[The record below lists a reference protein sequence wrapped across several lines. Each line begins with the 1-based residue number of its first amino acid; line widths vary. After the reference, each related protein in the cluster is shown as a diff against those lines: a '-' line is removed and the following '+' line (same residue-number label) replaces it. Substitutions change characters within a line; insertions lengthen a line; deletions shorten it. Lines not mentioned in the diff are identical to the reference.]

1 MSAAAVAAA
10 MGADITRLSE
20 AAAAGDRGA
29 LDALLEHFLPELRAF
44 VRLRSSPMIRD
55 QESSSDLVQSVCR
68 ELLENAERFR
78 YADATA
84 FKAWLFTSA
93 LRKIHNR
100 NEYYLALKRDVGRNQ
115 AAEAP
120 PDDTAADR
128 RLLEVYQSFSTPSR
142 RASLREEMERVEA
155 AFDVLTDE
163 QREVV
168 VMAHLL
174 GHSRAEIAEKLGK
187 SEGAVRVILHR
198 ALARLS
204 GLIGDGDAD

>member
-1 MSAAAVAAA
+1 V
-10 MGADITRLSE
+10 GADFIELSE

-29 LDALLEHFLPELRAF
+29 LEALLERFLPELRAY
-44 VRLRSSPMIRD
+44 VRLRSNPMIRA

-78 YADATA
+78 YPDESG
-84 FKAWLFTSA
+84 FKAWLFSSA

-100 NEYYLALKRDVGRNQ
+100 NEYYLALKRDVGRNR
-115 AAEAP
+115 AEASSAEE
-120 PDDTAADR
+120 TAADR
-128 RLLEVYQSFSTPSR
+128 RVLEVYQSFSTPSR

-163 QREVV
+163 QRDVV

-174 GHSRAEIAEKLGK
+174 GMSRVEIAEKLGK
-187 SEGAVRVILHR
+187 TEVGVRVTLHR

-204 GLIGDGDAD
+204 GVLGPDGEVG

>member
-1 MSAAAVAAA
+1 
-10 MGADITRLSE
+10 MGDDISRLSE

-29 LDALLEHFLPELRAF
+29 LEALLERFLPELRAY
-44 VRLRSSPMIRD
+44 VRLRSNPMIRA
-55 QESSSDLVQSVCR
+55 QESHSDLVQSVCR

-78 YADATA
+78 YPDESG

-115 AAEAP
+115 AVEPSAEG
-120 PDDTAADR
+120 TADDR
-128 RLLEVYQSFSTPSR
+128 RVLEVYQTFSTPSR

-155 AFDVLTDE
+155 AFDVLTEE
-163 QREVV
+163 QRDVV

-174 GHSRAEIAEKLGK
+174 GLSRAEIAEKLGK
-187 SEGAVRVILHR
+187 TEVAVRVLLHR

-204 GLIGDGDAD
+204 GVIGPDGDVD